1 METSRRSIIGI
12 LSAGACVGLVG
23 PAFAADTIKIGMT
36 IPMTGP
42 GATTGQLLHL
52 GAKLAVD
59 QINAAGGVLGRQIE
73 LVEEDDQTTNPGMV
87 LAFSRLV
94 NRGDL
99 AVIVSSQRSTQ
110 VNAISEDIKKGGLP
124 VFIGGSD
131 PTLTQMG
138 DPWIF
143 RTRPNDTYSSKVMAD
158 FGVHEL
164 KKMKWAV
171 IYSTDAFGSNGAK
184 LLVEQL
190 KSLGITPVLYQGYND
205 GQADLTPVVLAIR
218 QAGADVIGTYTTY
231 ENDTALFARQLK
243 QFGVTIPWLGSMS
256 VASTTARNLAGPALY
271 GVYAVPDY
279 DASASPQAKKF
290 YDEFQKAYKSAADDN
305 SAWAY
310 DAVTLAAHAM
320 KTANSTDPIKLRDTL
335 HAIKGFAGAEG
346 TYNFDEN
353 GDGLRSYNVVRNE
366 NGNLVFIRHISFDK

>member
-1 METSRRSIIGI
+1 MNTSRRSVIGI
-12 LSAGACVGLVG
+12 LSAGACVGFVG

-36 IPMTGP
+36 VPMTGP
-42 GATTGQLLHL
+42 AANTGQFQVQ
-52 GAKLAVD
+52 GAKLAIE
-59 QINAAGGVLGRQIE
+59 QINAAGGVLGRKFE
-73 LVEEDDQTTNPGMV
+73 LVMEDDQTTNPGMV

-110 VNAISEDIKKGGLP
+110 VNAISDDIKKAGLP

-131 PTLTQMG
+131 PTLTHMG

-158 FGVHEL
+158 FGVHDL
-164 KKMKWAV
+164 KKTKWAV
-171 IYSTDAFGSNGAK
+171 VYSVDAFGSNGAK
-184 LLVEQL
+184 LLIEQL
-190 KSLGITPVLYQGYND
+190 KVLGITPVLEQGYND

-218 QAGADVIGTYTTY
+218 QSGADIIGTYTTF
-231 ENDTALFARQLK
+231 ENDTALLARQLK
-243 QFGVTIPWLGSMS
+243 QFGVAAPWLGSMS

-290 YDEFQKAYKSAADDN
+290 YDEFGKAYGGKADDN

-310 DAVTLAAHAM
+310 DAVTLTAYAM
-320 KTANSTDPIKLRDTL
+320 KQAGSTDPVKVRDAL
-335 HAIKGFAGAEG
+335 HAVKGFEGAEG

-353 GDGLRSYNVVRNE
+353 GDGLRSYNVVRND
-366 NGNLVFIRHISFDK
+366 NGELVFIRHIAFDK

>member
-1 METSRRSIIGI
+1 MNTSRRSVIGI

-36 IPMTGP
+36 VPMTGP
-42 GATTGQLLHL
+42 AANTGQFQTQ
-52 GAKLAVD
+52 GAKLAIE
-59 QINAAGGVLGRQIE
+59 QINAAGGVLGRQFE
-73 LVEEDDQTTNPGMV
+73 LVMEDDQTTNPGMV

-110 VNAISEDIKKGGLP
+110 VNAISDDIKKAGLP

-131 PTLTQMG
+131 PTLTHMG

-158 FGVHEL
+158 FGVHDL
-164 KKMKWAV
+164 KKTKWAV
-171 IYSTDAFGSNGAK
+171 VHSVDAFGSNGAR
-184 LLVEQL
+184 LLIEQL
-190 KSLGITPVLYQGYND
+190 KELGITPVLEQGYND

-218 QAGADVIGTYTTY
+218 QSGADIIGSYTTF
-231 ENDTALFARQLK
+231 ENDTALLARQLK
-243 QFGVTIPWLGSMS
+243 QFGVTAPWLGSMS

-279 DASASPQAKKF
+279 DASASPMAKKF
-290 YDEFQKAYKSAADDN
+290 YDEFGKAYGGKADDN

-310 DAVTLAAHAM
+310 DAVTLAAYAM
-320 KTANSTDPIKLRDTL
+320 KQAGSTDPVKVRDAL
-335 HAIKGFAGAEG
+335 HAVKGFEGAEG

-353 GDGLRSYNVVRNE
+353 GDGLRSYNVVRND
-366 NGNLVFIRHISFDK
+366 NGELVFIRHISFDK